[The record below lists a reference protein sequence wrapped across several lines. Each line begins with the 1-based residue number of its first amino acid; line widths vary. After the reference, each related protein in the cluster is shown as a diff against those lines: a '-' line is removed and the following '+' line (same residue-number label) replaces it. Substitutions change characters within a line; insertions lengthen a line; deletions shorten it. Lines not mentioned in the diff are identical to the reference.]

1 MSGFRV
7 LGTNH
12 TSFTVSD
19 IDRTLVFFRDVLGFP
34 ATAKLVRDPEMAAAV
49 TGVAGAGITVVFVDA
64 PGHRLEFVEY
74 DNPPDRTK
82 VAARPCDTGFTH
94 IALDVDDIEAAM
106 AAAAAHGFRADG
118 EIQTSDK
125 GPNAGRRIAYT
136 TNGDGLTIEF
146 IQPQPG
152 GGSGRH
158 G

>member
-19 IDRTLVFFRDVLGFP
+19 IDRTLAFFRDVLGFP
-34 ATAKLVRDPEMAAAV
+34 ATEKLARDPEMAAAV
-49 TGVAGAGITVVFVDA
+49 TGVAGAGITVAFVDA

-82 VAARPCDTGFTH
+82 VAGRPCDTGFTH

-106 AAAAAHGFRADG
+106 TAASEHGFRANG
-118 EIQTSDK
+118 SIQTSDK

-146 IQPQPG
+146 IQPRG
-152 GGSGRH
+152 ASDRH